1 MANVTRHVARLTRN
15 LTSLVQSNR
24 LTFRHGFRLL
34 IIYNIVLSDNL
45 KTFPTFYRCDQ
56 DVVAGVV
63 LV

>member
-1 MANVTRHVARLTRN
+1 ML
-15 LTSLVQSNR
+15 S
-24 LTFRHGFRLL
+24 FWLL